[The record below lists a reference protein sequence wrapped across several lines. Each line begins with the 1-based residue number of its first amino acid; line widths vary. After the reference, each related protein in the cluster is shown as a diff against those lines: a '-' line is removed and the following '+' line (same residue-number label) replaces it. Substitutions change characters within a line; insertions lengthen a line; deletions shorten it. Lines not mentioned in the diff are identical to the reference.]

1 MTPND
6 VATYHADRP
15 GFELLDY
22 AEVSL
27 PVYRLTMGVSV
38 LQHTPLPPVFEFV
51 LRAIRLGIDHRGEL
65 SECLGISTDM
75 VEDAL
80 RGLHGSEEIAIL
92 KGVDGPE
99 RFVLTRSGQKTTS
112 TLERVRPEQQT
123 IPIFFD
129 GLTRE
134 PIDPPAASLLNGRQ
148 AEDLGLQEIPAL
160 PATRI
165 EVGDVDL
172 ALAARVLARERAG
185 EGRRDLLSI
194 RSIEKRT
201 RLHMP
206 AVALVFKEVDGED
219 IELLFASEKSMLDEH
234 NRAFAMA
241 EGPKKT
247 RLLAEFAKADVMA
260 GDTFSRRLASL
271 SKAAE
276 PPKPAARKRTLAA
289 RPIAAEGT
297 ISPIAVHEHQPL
309 LFDAISTAADR
320 VLIICPWITPEVVD
334 KPALAAIRRLLAAG
348 RHLYIGYGI
357 DEGRPPKA
365 VPQELVAMAAEFER
379 FQLRHFGDTHEKV
392 LIKDAEYAVL
402 GSFNWLSFRGDPS
415 RKLRRERS
423 WKVSDPAFVEKE
435 FALFEA
441 RFRQKPRKGR
451 KDLDD
456 EVEAVTPSTSA
467 SAQHGP

>member
-6 VATYHADRP
+6 VAAFHADRP

-27 PVYRLTMGVSV
+27 PVFRLTMTVSV

-51 LRAIRLGIDHRGEL
+51 LRAIRLGIDHQAEL
-65 SECLGISTDM
+65 SECLGIPASM

-80 RGLHGSEEIAIL
+80 RGLHGSEEISIVQ
-92 KGVDGPE
+92 GVEGPE
-99 RFVLTRSGQKTTS
+99 RFVLTRRGEKTTE
-112 TLERVRPEQQT
+112 TLERIRPEQQT

-134 PIDPPAASLLNGRQ
+134 PIDPPAMALLSGRQ

-172 ALAARVLARERAG
+172 AMAARVLARERAG

-194 RSIEKRT
+194 KSIEKRT

-206 AVALVFKEVDGED
+206 AVALVFKEVDGD
-219 IELLFASEKSMLDEH
+219 DVELLFASEKQMLDGH
-234 NRAFAMA
+234 NQAFAIA
-241 EGPKKT
+241 EGPRKT

-260 GDTFSRRLASL
+260 SDSFSRRLASL
-271 SKAAE
+271 GKAVE
-276 PPKPAARKRTLAA
+276 PVKAGQRRRTLAA
-289 RPIAAEGT
+289 KPIAAEGT
-297 ISPIAVHEHQPL
+297 IQPIAVHEHQPL
-309 LFDAISTAADR
+309 LLDAIGGAKER
-320 VLIICPWITPEVVD
+320 VMIICPWITPEVVD
-334 KPALAAIRRLLAAG
+334 KPALAQIRKLLEGG

-357 DEGRPPKA
+357 EEGRPPKA
-365 VPQELVAMAAEFER
+365 VPPELVAMASEFER

-392 LIKDAEYAVL
+392 LIKDDEYAVL

-441 RFRQKPRKGR
+441 RFRQKPRKGQPQ
-451 KDLDD
+451 D
-456 EVEAVTPSTSA
+456 EDGGV
-467 SAQHGP
+467 